1 MSDIQDNGKE
11 LFKVEAN
18 DLLEEIET
26 SLLELENSP
35 DNSGLLRRIF
45 RALHTIKGS
54 GSMFGLEDISVFTHR
69 IETFFDRVRNGE
81 IPVTRELIDTTLSAA
96 DYIRYLLD
104 TSPDNCAD
112 NIIREQ
118 KIISM
123 IDKLLPQTYTREPG
137 DKSFQNKYFGNDA
150 PEEAGK
156 TAIYRIRFVPP
167 RDSFKKGINPLV
179 LVDEL
184 KQLGRCEVV
193 AITDRIPKLEEI
205 DPETCYTSW
214 DIVLM
219 TDRGMNAIKD
229 IFIFVE
235 DDSDLHIDVVSE
247 DIGILSET
255 EYKRLGEILMER
267 SDLNSEDIQ
276 GVLKGKKLIGE
287 LLVEKGL
294 VSNQKLHSALVEQTV
309 VRDVIQKHH
318 HTEAASSIRVS
329 SDKLDKLVDLVGEMV
344 TVQVRLSRTSSSA
357 DNPDLLSIS
366 EEIERLTGELRDSAM
381 SIRMLPIG
389 TTFGKFKRL
398 VRDLSRELGKDVR
411 LVTEGAETELD
422 KTMIEK
428 MNDPLVHLIRNS
440 IDHGIESPEIRQSG
454 GKPKTGTVS
463 LSAVHSG
470 AHVLIRIRDD
480 GKGLDAASI
489 YAKALETGII
499 TGDAKLSEKEI
510 FSLVLSPGF
519 STAKQVTSVS
529 GRGVGLDVVR
539 KAMETLKGSIDID
552 GKNGTG
558 TTITLT
564 LPLTLAI
571 IEGLL
576 VKVAEENFVIPL
588 SMVEEC
594 VELTRKDTEKTHGRH
609 VANIRGR
616 ITPYIRLRE
625 IFSLPG
631 DPPLIEH
638 IVITENEGTKVG
650 LVVDHIIGEHQT
662 VIKSMNKFYTHVKE
676 ISGATI
682 LGDGR
687 VALVID
693 IPKLIHEF
701 ERDALDTL
709 NNVNSGKY

>member
-54 GSMFGLEDISVFTHR
+54 GSMFGLEDISAFTHR

-81 IPVTRELIDTTLSAA
+81 IPVTKELIDTTLSAA

-104 TSPDNCAD
+104 TSPDNCED

-123 IDKLLPQTYTREPG
+123 IDKLLPQTYTREPS
-137 DKSFQNKYFGNDA
+137 DKSFQNKHFGKDA
-150 PEEAGK
+150 SEEAGK

-179 LVDEL
+179 LLDEL
-184 KQLGRCEVV
+184 RQLGRCEVV

-214 DIVLM
+214 DIVLI

-247 DIGILSET
+247 DIGILSEP
-255 EYKRLGEILMER
+255 EYKRLGEILIER

-344 TVQVRLSRTSSSA
+344 TVQVRLSQTSSSA

-398 VRDLSRELGKDVR
+398 VRDLSRELGKDVQ

-440 IDHGIESPEIRQSG
+440 IDHGIESPEIRQSE

-463 LSAVHSG
+463 LSAIHSG
-470 AHVLIRIRDD
+470 AHVLIRISDD

-552 GKNGTG
+552 SKNGIG

-609 VANIRGR
+609 VANIRGQ

-625 IFSLPG
+625 RFSLPG

-662 VIKSMNKFYTHVKE
+662 VLKSMNKFYKHVKE